1 MSEQPVR
8 RGWRGEAAGI
18 PPVRIP
24 VPSVAAAP
32 ASPAG
37 ARAEPPAAEPREEF
51 PLWPMTG
58 AVALHETPAPVGTPA
73 VIDAPAHEA
82 GRTAVLDHLAA
93 RPEPRRPKP
102 GRAEHGRPKPGRS
115 ERWGSENGRPEPGQP
130 EPGRAEHERAED
142 GRAEDVRAE
151 NARAEPWPLPVMRAA
166 RQPRDERRAAPV
178 PRRPRRIRPA
188 RGPLAGLSAM
198 LLVAALTGF
207 FAWTSAEPFWLDM
220 GHAVRGTAEVTSCK
234 GSGVLRHCLADFAAP
249 GHEPVGG
256 ARLMGLDEAP
266 GASVAAAMVPGGR
279 VAYAGDPAGLR
290 VRWAVGLG
298 LVALCGIALAWLTGA
313 WRFARL
319 RDRLA
324 AWALTAA
331 APLILGVG
339 IVLAA
344 R

>member
-1 MSEQPVR
+1 MSEQPVL

-32 ASPAG
+32 TSAAG
-37 ARAEPPAAEPREEF
+37 ASAEPPDVELQDVEPQDVEPQDEF
-51 PLWPMTG
+51 PLWPITG
-58 AVALHETPAPVGTPA
+58 AVALYETPAPTGAPA
-73 VIDAPAHEA
+73 VIDALAHET
-82 GRTAVLDHLAA
+82 GRTAVLDHIAG
-93 RPEPRRPKP
+93 RPER
-102 GRAEHGRPKPGRS
+102 GRPEYRRS
-115 ERWGSENGRPEPGQP
+115 ERWGSENGRPDNGRVERWQP
-130 EPGRAEHERAED
+130 PAMR
-142 GRAEDVRAE
+142 
-151 NARAEPWPLPVMRAA
+151 PVGW
-166 RQPRDERRAAPV
+166 PRDERRAAPV
-178 PRRPRRIRPA
+178 PRRSRRIRPA

-198 LLVAALTGF
+198 LLVALLAGF

-220 GHAVRGTAEVTSCK
+220 GHAVRGTAEITSCQ
-234 GSGVLRHCLADFAAP
+234 GSGVLRHCLAEFAAP

-256 ARLMGLDEAP
+256 ARLMGLDDVP

-319 RDRLA
+319 RDRLT
-324 AWALTAA
+324 AWTLTAA
-331 APLILGVG
+331 APLLLGVG

-344 R
+344 Y